1 MSWFQSEAYLKAF
14 AESFCEKKDLIELKE
29 GSFEKVGD
37 KVVFLG
43 MKPVLGGQEVTDYGD
58 IPDPTDWP
66 EILKQLKEKG
76 YKKLQLD
83 YVREDSGTYTHFAPT
98 SPPLRQGFAGLRRA
112 SRVKQEVSPYIDL
125 PKTWEE
131 YLVRLPRRERKE
143 LKRKIKRL
151 EETDSFYSC
160 SEETVKADFE
170 DFVRLHRLSDPQ
182 KGKFMSEEMKQ
193 FFWQVKTMQAEG
205 WRQYLCFLKLEN
217 KPVASVMTLES
228 DSEVWLYNSGFD
240 PNYSYYSVGLLLK
253 AYKIKKAIE
262 EGKKRYDFLRGAER
276 YKYDLGGKDL
286 GLYRIEVDL

>member
-1 MSWFQSEAYLKAF
+1 MKKKMGLFQSSEYLKIF
-14 AESFCEKKDLIELKE
+14 AKNFCDEKDVLLNV
-29 GSFEKVGD
+29 FEALED

-43 MKPVLGGQEVTDYGD
+43 MKPVLNGQEVTDYGD

-83 YVREDSGTYTHFAPT
+83 YVREDSGTYTKFT
-98 SPPLRQGFAGLRRA
+98 TLRQGFGVAR
-112 SRVKQEVSPYIDL
+112 QEVSPYIDL

-193 FFWQVKTMQAEG
+193 FFWQVKTMQTEG

-217 KPVASVMTLES
+217 KPVASVMTFES
-228 DSEVWLYNSGFD
+228 ESEVWLYNSGFD
-240 PNYSYYSVGLLLK
+240 PNYSFYSVGLLLK

-286 GLYRIEVDL
+286 RLYRIEIDL